1 MDEEELYQ
9 SMNSELRFITLELM
23 KLAQKRDIN
32 FEKIVEEYVKNVNL
46 MQKKIGESLD
56 KHQNESPESNF

>member
-9 SMNSELRFITLELM
+9 GMNSELRFITLELM
-23 KLAQKRDIN
+23 KLAQKRDIS
-32 FEKIVEEYVKNVNL
+32 FEKIAEEYVKNVNL

-56 KHQNESPESNF
+56 KNQNESPESNF